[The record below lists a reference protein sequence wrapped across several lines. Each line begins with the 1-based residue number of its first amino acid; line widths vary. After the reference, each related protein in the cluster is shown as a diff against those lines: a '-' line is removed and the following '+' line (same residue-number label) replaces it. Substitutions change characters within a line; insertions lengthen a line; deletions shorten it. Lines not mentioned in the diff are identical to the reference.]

1 MTGGRTFSVVLV
13 IALVAS
19 VGGVENEAAAR
30 TRRHRSAGRADPRS
44 VEPPAA
50 PATPRSPAAPTPTPG
65 ANKSVSCSCTST
77 STCPQIGTISI
88 PGHKSEPVYCNQL
101 NGSENPG
108 VSDRNAW
115 YFQCTELANRWL
127 VHGLGAPRI
136 NGNAD
141 QMCGNADSAS
151 YDVYRRGT
159 VHEPVPGDLLVW
171 EGGTYGHV
179 GVVTSVS
186 SSSIAFAN
194 QNYGQNG
201 VQYPLLTTART
212 AGFFG
217 SPRNSGG
224 LRAKCII
231 HPKKLASAP
240 PSSPVPIAPA
250 APAGPCDGVSSAHDG
265 KYCGGSRQ
273 SGFGGGDASTLFTC
287 RSGTTTSARCRGT
300 CTMER
305 VGRDDHCS

>member
-1 MTGGRTFSVVLV
+1 MRTFSVVLV

-19 VGGVENEAAAR
+19 VGGVENEAGAR
-30 TRRHRSAGRADPRS
+30 TERRHRSARPAEPRS
-44 VEPPAA
+44 NELPAA
-50 PATPRSPAAPTPTPG
+50 PAPPVPASGVNEA
-65 ANKSVSCSCTST
+65 VSCSCTSP
-77 STCPQIGTISI
+77 SSCPHIGTIAF
-88 PGHKSEPVYCNQL
+88 GGLKSEPVYCNQL

-108 VSDRNAW
+108 VSGRNAW

-127 VHGLGAPRI
+127 VDSVGAPSI
-136 NGNAD
+136 GGNAG

-151 YDVYRRGT
+151 FDVYYRGS

-171 EGGTYGHV
+171 EGNAFGHV

-186 SSSIAFAN
+186 PSSIVFAN
-194 QNYGQNG
+194 QNYGGNG
-201 VQYPLLTTART
+201 RQYPVLRTART

-217 SPRNSGG
+217 GPRNDGG

-231 HPKKLASAP
+231 HPKKLANTPPGVTPPSAP
-240 PSSPVPIAPA
+240 PLV
-250 APAGPCDGVSSAHDG
+250 AGPCDAVSPSHDG
-265 KYCGGSRQ
+265 KYCGSSRQ
-273 SGFGGGDASTLFTC
+273 SGFAGGDANTIYTC
-287 RSGTTTSARCRGT
+287 SGGTTKSVRCRGT